1 MVSTSFL
8 KHHFIAPD
16 TLEERAALFAQS
28 VSNVVVEITQ
38 HCNRQ
43 CSYCPVS
50 GVDRLTNRAILP
62 HEIFDQIIHDLESIE
77 YDKSICL
84 NLYNEPTADRPL
96 LLQRIAYIRQHL
108 PKSRIYFS
116 TNGDFL
122 TRDYLQAMVEAGLSE
137 LYVTLHPPKNHAYD
151 DASAMTRFTEF
162 SSRLGKGVKVHV
174 LSPGHTIQ
182 GTLTLFNL
190 KINVFT
196 TNYTIYGSDRGGSV
210 ASLTN
215 ASLGRTSPCS
225 RPFNDFTVSYDGT
238 IFPCCQMFADND
250 VHQTY
255 YSIGNIADFPDIF
268 AAYASITLAKWR
280 QDLLR
285 FSPKASPCDTCS
297 EDCRVG
303 SEAEIAERDAVY
315 RQFVGEIETPEPAQ
329 QPSPRRLL
337 SWLKPQRHLTK
348 TGQR

>member
-1 MVSTSFL
+1 MVSTPFL
-8 KHHFIAPD
+8 KHHFTPPTASQ
-16 TLEERAALFAQS
+16 EQAALFAES
-28 VSNVVVEITQ
+28 VSNVIVEITQ

-50 GVDRLTNRAILP
+50 GVDRLTNREILP
-62 HEIFDQIIHDLESIE
+62 HDIFNQIIADLETID
-77 YDKSICL
+77 YDRSICL

-96 LLQRIAYIRQHL
+96 LLERIAYIRQRL
-108 PKSRIYFS
+108 PNSRIYFS

-122 TRDYLQAMVEAGLSE
+122 TRDYLKAMVEAGLSE
-137 LYVTLHPPKNHAYD
+137 LYVTLHPPKGQAYD

-182 GTLTLFNL
+182 GTLKLFNL
-190 KINVFT
+190 KIHVFT
-196 TNYTIYGSDRGGSV
+196 TNYNVYGSDRGGSV

-215 ASLGRTSPCS
+215 ASLQRTSPCS

-238 IFPCCQMFADND
+238 IFPCCQMFADNEL
-250 VHQTY
+250 HRSRY
-255 YSIGNIADFPDIF
+255 AIGNIADFPDIF
-268 AAYASITLAKWR
+268 AAYASATMARWR

-285 FSPKASPCDTCS
+285 FSPKPSPCDTCS

-303 SEAEIAERDAVY
+303 SEAEISERDDLY
-315 RQFVGEIETPEPAQ
+315 RQFVGEIEAPEPPPPA
-329 QPSPRRLL
+329 PRRLL
-337 SWLKPQRHLTK
+337 NWLKPQRPLTH